1 METQEKQTEAR
12 TGLIRELYTARV
24 ARPIEESIT
33 HQDIV
38 LAYRMLFEINDGS
51 LKGLTA
57 EQAVEAYKILLLNL
71 V

>member
-1 METQEKQTEAR
+1 METIEKHSD
-12 TGLIRELYTARV
+12 IRELYTARV

-38 LAYRMLFEINDGS
+38 LAYRMLFEINNGS